1 MAREAIVM
9 WWLGVDAGSEA
20 LLDPVERGL
29 AREFGLPVLR
39 HRSHARPEQTF
50 DPRRGQHS
58 STAMLRWLVAQVPEA
73 ARKLVAVTDVDL
85 FIPVLTF
92 VYGEALLNGAAA
104 VVSTARLGGD
114 EPRLLAPRLLKTCVH
129 ELGHTFGL
137 VHCDDQRC
145 VMRRSTNV
153 AGVDA
158 KSAAFCPDC
167 RVRLREALALPEN
180 DS

>member
-1 MAREAIVM
+1 M
-9 WWLGVDAGSEA
+9 WWLGVDTGSEA

-39 HRSHARPEQTF
+39 HRDHARPEQTF

-58 STAMLRWLVAQVPEA
+58 STAMLRWLVTQLPAS

-92 VYGEALLNGAAA
+92 VYGEALLNGPAA
-104 VVSTARLGGD
+104 VGSTARLGGD
-114 EPRLLAPRLLKTCVH
+114 QAPVLVARLPKTCVH
-129 ELGHTFGL
+129 ELGHAFGL
-137 VHCDDQRC
+137 VHCDDGRC
-145 VMRRSTNV
+145 VMRRSTNL
-153 AGVDA
+153 AGVDT

-167 RVRLREALALPEN
+167 RVRLREALVLTEN